1 MKISLNWMKQYLET
15 GLDASEIAGILTD
28 IGLEVESIEPFEPL
42 AGGLEGVVVGEVV
55 SCRKHPGADKLVLA
69 GVNTG
74 DGRNRQIVCGAP
86 NVSEGQKVVVALPGS
101 ELPVNDKRLKIKK
114 TSIRGEQSEG
124 MICAE
129 DELGLGDS
137 HAGIIVLD
145 HDAVPGTPA
154 AEYFRIEKDTV
165 FEIGL
170 TPNRIDAASHFGVA
184 RDLAAR
190 LGLTAKVRLRRPPVE
205 DFRPDNNSFPVE
217 IIIDNPQ
224 ACRRYS
230 GLTICGITVAPSPQ
244 WLQNRLRTIGLKP
257 VNNVVDITNFVL
269 HETGQPLHAFNAAR
283 IKGSKVIVG
292 HLPPGSKL
300 ITLDDEEREIDTEDL
315 MICNESGGMCIAG
328 VLGGKFTGVDETTT
342 DIFLESAC
350 FDPVSVRK
358 TARRHGI
365 STDASFRFE
374 RGTDPSA
381 TVYALKRAAVLI
393 KEIAGGE
400 ISSDVTDV
408 YPAPAEPA
416 MIFLDTGYVNSLVGT
431 EIPVDE
437 MKKILSSL
445 DFTIA
450 EEKKDGLLVEAPLY
464 RVEVTRPADVVEEI
478 LRIYGYNRVPVP
490 HTVHS
495 TLSYSEK
502 PDREKYVHTVAGLL
516 SSLGFNEIICNSLTK
531 SSYYSELKTFPAKQ
545 LVKILNPLSTD
556 LDSLRQT
563 LLFGGLETILYNSN
577 RKNPD
582 LRLYEFGNVYSLAG
596 TEAKKG
602 GLEKYSESMQLG
614 LFLSG
619 KTAKPLWNSKD
630 KETDFFDI
638 KAYVSSVFK
647 RTGLDQEKFE
657 HNETDSDI
665 FRYGLKISNGK
676 EIIAEFGEI
685 APGIC
690 SIAGLKS
697 RVFYADIRWEVLV
710 TEASK
715 NKITCSELPR
725 FPEVRRDLAMELDRD
740 VNFKT
745 IKEIACK
752 TEKNLLKEIVLF
764 DIYEGEK
771 IAPGKKSYAVSF
783 ILQDT
788 KGTMRD
794 ETIDAVMVKLTG
806 AFEREA
812 GARIRK

>member
-1 MKISLNWMKQYLET
+1 MKIALNWMKQYLET
-15 GLDASEIAGILTD
+15 GLDESEIAGILTD
-28 IGLEVESIEPFEPL
+28 IGLEVEGIETFESV
-42 AGGLEGVVVGEVV
+42 AGGLEKVVVGEVV

-74 DGRNRQIVCGAP
+74 EGRTRQIVCGAP
-86 NVSEGQKVVVALPGS
+86 NVSEGQKVIVALPGS
-101 ELPVNDKRLKIKK
+101 ELQFSNRTLRISE
-114 TSIRGEQSEG
+114 TTIRGEESEG

-137 HAGIIVLD
+137 HEGIMVLD
-145 HDAVPGTPA
+145 NDAVPGTPA

-190 LGLTAKVRLRRPPVE
+190 LGLTEAVRLYRPSVE
-205 DFRPDNNSFPVE
+205 DFRPDNDSFPVE
-217 IIIDNPQ
+217 IIIDDPQ
-224 ACRRYS
+224 ACKRYS
-230 GLTICGITVAPSPQ
+230 GLTICGITLAPSPQ
-244 WLQNRLRTIGLKP
+244 WLQNRLRSIGLKP

-269 HETGQPLHAFNAAR
+269 HETGQPLHAFNASS
-283 IKGSKVIVG
+283 IKGKKVIVG

-300 ITLDDEEREIDTEDL
+300 ITLDDEEREIDAEDL
-315 MICNESGGMCIAG
+315 IICNESEGMCIAG
-328 VLGGKFTGVDETTT
+328 VLGGKYTGVDENTT

-350 FDPVSVRK
+350 FDPISVRK

-374 RGTDPSA
+374 RGTDPSV
-381 TVYALKRAAVLI
+381 TVYALKRAALLI
-393 KEIAGGE
+393 KEIAGGD

-408 YPAPAEPA
+408 YPVSAEPA
-416 MIFLDTGYVNSLVGT
+416 MILLDTGYVNTLVGT
-431 EIPVDE
+431 AIPLDEIR
-437 MKKILSSL
+437 KILSSL
-445 DFTIA
+445 DFRIA
-450 EEKKDGLLVEAPLY
+450 EEKKESLLVEAPLY

-490 HTVHS
+490 LTVHS

-502 PDREKYVHTVAGLL
+502 PDREKYLHTVAGLL
-516 SSLGFNEIICNSLTK
+516 SSLGFNEIMCNSLTR
-531 SSYYSELKTFPAKQ
+531 SSYYKELQAFPEKH

-577 RKNPD
+577 RKNSD
-582 LRLYEFGNVYSLAG
+582 LRLYEFGNVYSC
-596 TEAKKG
+596 TESGSGKK

-619 KTAKPLWNSKD
+619 KTSKPLWNSNDKD
-630 KETDFFDI
+630 ADFFDI

-647 RTGLDQEKFE
+647 RTGLDQEEFE
-657 HNETDSDI
+657 HNETKSDI
-665 FRYGLKISNGK
+665 FSYGLRISKGK
-676 EIIAEFGEI
+676 EIFAEFGKVD
-685 APGIC
+685 PRIC
-690 SIAGLKS
+690 SITGIKNS
-697 RVFYADIRWEVLV
+697 VFFASIWWETMVN
-710 TEASK
+710 EASRK
-715 NKITCSELPR
+715 KIAYSELPR
-725 FPEVRRDLAMELDRD
+725 FPEVRRDLAMELDRE
-740 VNFKT
+740 VNYST
-745 IKEIACK
+745 IKEIAYK
-752 TEKNLLKEIVLF
+752 TEKKLLKDIVLF

-783 ILQDT
+783 ILQDI

-794 ETIDAVMVKLTG
+794 ETIDAVMVKLAG